1 MNQCEGQISITELL
15 QSKIQTKTVMDL
27 TEWINSQGKA
37 QYEQIKELVKL
48 RCHDFDITEDSEK
61 IDRLTNS
68 ISVYVLEQSIGYM
81 EYLRKESTV

>member
-48 RCHDFDITEDSEK
+48 RCHDFEITEDPEK